1 MKPRSMESLSKL
13 LKCDL
18 FLACLATPLVQSGGD
33 KSGAFR
39 ISILCFAALTAFDR
53 KDSRTGRRVRSAASL
68 YISAP
73 RERHRP
79 ARVSP
84 HGGSAETSHQD
95 AVHAGDRRGRR
106 SVQTSSTN
114 PFPDDPPTYVVDCI
128 TAAAMTAS
136 GANPG
141 ARCSVWISAACRN
154 HSQAAGTGIT
164 LATKA
169 LSMLPAAQAAILQG
183 GFERF
188 QQPSPHW
195 VRKIAG
201 RSIRRRDATT
211 RLTFS
216 HRGGGA
222 GIVRMS
228 GLITL
233 RRSRPQRSVTVTSHA
248 GHRQAESNPR
258 CTYASFPQG
267 LPGVL
272 GPGAVCNRSNFRS
285 HIAKVYA
292 RATDKLR
299 NASSSFGRCQERREP
314 VSRPKSKLR
323 LR

>member
-1 MKPRSMESLSKL
+1 MGGALRPVTKMPFTLAIVEES
-13 LKCDL
+13 
-18 FLACLATPLVQSGGD
+18 ARYRHRRRTPSPMTSNVRRRLHHRGGD
-33 KSGAFR
+33 
-39 ISILCFAALTAFDR
+39 DR
-53 KDSRTGRRVRSAASL
+53 
-68 YISAP
+68 
-73 RERHRP
+73 
-79 ARVSP
+79 
-84 HGGSAETSHQD
+84 
-95 AVHAGDRRGRR
+95 
-106 SVQTSSTN
+106 
-114 PFPDDPPTYVVDCI
+114 
-128 TAAAMTAS
+128 S

-258 CTYASFPQG
+258 CTCASFPQG